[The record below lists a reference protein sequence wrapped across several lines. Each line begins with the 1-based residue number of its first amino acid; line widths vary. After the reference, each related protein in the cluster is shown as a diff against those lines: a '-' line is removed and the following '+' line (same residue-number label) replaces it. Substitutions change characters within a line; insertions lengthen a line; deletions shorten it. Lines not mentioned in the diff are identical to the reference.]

1 MGGYAV
7 TTVTAGRGVE
17 DRPVGGMSWPAPSAN
32 AEPRSTLR
40 LQGRHGPSPGS
51 ALTSV
56 RPRAVPMTIA
66 VLPSWAVSLPA
77 MHAHR
82 WHAELDM
89 TIRTGVAIVSL
100 GALAVGC
107 SVAPLP
113 SASRPSAPGPSAPS
127 SATVESSAPAPGVS
141 WLRVSPQEGLRGAT
155 VSLDVACLD
164 NLGAVRSPVLEV
176 GALKGDPDGHQPW
189 HLTGTATV
197 RSDAAPGQYPVSANC
212 GTDQLSAAFTVVPHP

>member
-1 MGGYAV
+1 MKSRGRV
-7 TTVTAGRGVE
+7 TRRPTFVMNTVKADKLDLRPQVVSKWRKRFHDEGMDGLE
-17 DRPVGGMSWPAPSAN
+17 DRP
-32 AEPRSTLR
+32 L
-40 LQGRHGPSPGS
+40 
-51 ALTSV
+51 
-56 RPRAVPMTIA
+56 
-66 VLPSWAVSLPA
+66 LPWAVSLPA
-77 MHAHR
+77 PHADR

-100 GALAVGC
+100 GTLAVAC
-107 SVAPLP
+107 SAAPGP
-113 SASRPSAPGPSAPS
+113 SASSPSVPGPSAPS
-127 SATVESSAPAPGVS
+127 GATVESSESSTPAPGVS

-164 NLGAVRSPVLEV
+164 NLGPVRSPVLEI

-197 RSDAAPGQYPVSANC
+197 RSDAAPGQYPVSASC